1 MIEAFSSWSSLTY
14 IIILGRILTLL
25 AYYKETCLEKC
36 LFLNWSVFSGKI
48 KKNSMNVSSVCLF
61 VRGTHF

>member
-1 MIEAFSSWSSLTY
+1 
-14 IIILGRILTLL
+14 LL
-25 AYYKETCLEKC
+25 AYYKETFLEKC

-61 VRGTHF
+61 VRGTHFWPELYIRPL